1 MNRNSK
7 DKESMPLVEKFFKVL
22 KRIESFIIGI
32 SEEQVQQEVEE
43 FRKIEEHNRQEVIG
57 KNLDLVCPQTIE
69 GEGPS

>member
-1 MNRNSK
+1 MQISQIFSK
-7 DKESMPLVEKFFKVL
+7 LGEK
-22 KRIESFIIGI
+22 
-32 SEEQVQQEVEE
+32 E